1 MIFFNLRRTLSPS
14 ASQAARGMLYL
25 HTHSP
30 QIVHR
35 DLKSSNLVVDEHWH
49 VKVGPWP
56 CAIAVAKE
64 SAHNRKEWCSGAK
77 GIRARACAFT
87 LLTPPGNYIVVPLKG
102 RRVSYAALWLEY
114 LRESSKAMSSR
125 KFVLSS

>member
-1 MIFFNLRRTLSPS
+1 
-14 ASQAARGMLYL
+14 MLYL

-56 CAIAVAKE
+56 CATALAKTNT
-64 SAHNRKEWCSGAK
+64 HNKKERCSDGK
-77 GIRARACAFT
+77 LFT
-87 LLTPPGNYIVVPLKG
+87 
-102 RRVSYAALWLEY
+102 
-114 LRESSKAMSSR
+114 
-125 KFVLSS
+125 